1 MIMVAKIQKK
11 IKYVV
16 YNFGSKKKEGKKK
29 TNTSLI

>member
-16 YNFGSKKKEGKKK
+16 YNFGSKKKKEGKKK
-29 TNTSLI
+29 RIFG